1 MSVSDDQDY
10 ESVLLVIRECYVY
23 KVPPLAS
30 SRGHRAQD
38 WGDVDEPLWRGRLR
52 IIAQGKKCFIRLE
65 DGQTG
70 ELFAVCPY
78 EENKGCVESVTDSSR
93 YFVVKIEDQGRH
105 AFLGLGFL
113 DRSHAFD
120 FNVALQDHFK
130 QLAAEQKSEEQ
141 KKAGIQQPKLD
152 FSLKEGQTL
161 NLTIAGAAGSGTGTS
176 ARRNRPAR
184 PAASGDEGVLP
195 TLLPPPPPPGRRQK

>member
-1 MSVSDDQDY
+1 MSSEDQDY

-23 KVPPLAS
+23 KIPPLSS
-30 SRGHRAQD
+30 SRGHRAAD
-38 WGDVDEPLWRGRLR
+38 WGNVEEPLWRGRLR

-65 DGQTG
+65 DGKTG

-78 EENKGCVESVTDSSR
+78 EENKGCVEAVKDSSR
-93 YFVVKIEDQGRH
+93 YFVVRIEDQGRH

-130 QLAAEQKSEEQ
+130 HIAAERAAEQR
-141 KKAGIQQPKLD
+141 KAGAQQPKLD

-161 NLTIAGAAGSGTGTS
+161 NLSIAGSSTQ
-176 ARRNRPAR
+176 RRTRPTR
-184 PAASGDEGVLP
+184 PVAEGDSEVLP
-195 TLLPPPPPPGRRQK
+195 ALLPPPPPPGRRLK

>member
-1 MSVSDDQDY
+1 MSSLDDQDY
-10 ESVLLVIRECYVY
+10 ESVLLVVRECYVY

-38 WGDVDEPLWRGRLR
+38 WGNVEEPLWRGRLR
-52 IIAQGKKCFIRLE
+52 VIAVGKKCFIRLE
-65 DGQTG
+65 DGRTG

-78 EENKGCVESVTDSSR
+78 EENKGCVESVIDSSR
-93 YFVVKIEDQGRH
+93 YFVLKIEDQGRH
-105 AFLGLGFL
+105 AFIGLGFL

-130 QLAAEQKSEEQ
+130 HIHAEEKLEEM
-141 KKAGIQQPKLD
+141 KKAGNEQPKID

-161 NLTIAGAAGSGTGTS
+161 NLTIASGAGAGAGS
-176 ARRNRPAR
+176 ARRNRPPR
-184 PAASGDEGVLP
+184 PAASEQDGVLP
-195 TLLPPPPPPGRRQK
+195 PLLPPPPPPGRRQK

>member
-1 MSVSDDQDY
+1 MSAMDDQDY

-23 KVPPLAS
+23 KVPPMVS
-30 SRGHRAQD
+30 SRGHRAAD
-38 WGDVDEPLWRGRLR
+38 WGNVDAPLWRGRLR
-52 IIAQGKKCFIRLE
+52 VIAQGKKCFIRLE

-93 YFVVKIEDQGRH
+93 YFVLKIEDQGRH
-105 AFLGLGFL
+105 AFIGLGFL

-130 QLAAEQKSEEQ
+130 HIKAEEKAAEL
-141 KKAGIQQPKLD
+141 KKTGAQQPKLD

-161 NLTIAGAAGSGTGTS
+161 NLTIAGGSGAGS
-176 ARRNRPAR
+176 ARRERPPR
-184 PAASGDEGVLP
+184 PAASEDGALP
-195 TLLPPPPPPGRRQK
+195 PLLPPPPPPGKRQS

>member
-1 MSVSDDQDY
+1 MSSDDQDY

-23 KVPPLAS
+23 RIPPLSSA
-30 SRGHRAQD
+30 SRGHRAAD
-38 WGDVDEPLWRGRLR
+38 WGNVEEPLWRGRLR

-65 DGQTG
+65 DGTTG

-93 YFVVKIEDQGRH
+93 YFVVRIEDQGRH

-113 DRSHAFD
+113 DRSQAFD

-130 QLAAEQKSEEQ
+130 HIAAEERSAEQ
-141 KKAGIQQPKLD
+141 KKAGVQQPKLD

-161 NLTIAGAAGSGTGTS
+161 NLTIAGGGASGSS
-176 ARRNRPAR
+176 QRRTRPTRPA
-184 PAASGDEGVLP
+184 GDDTGVLP
-195 TLLPPPPPPGRRQK
+195 PLLPPPPPPGRRK

>member
-1 MSVSDDQDY
+1 MSDDSDY

-23 KVPPLAS
+23 KVPPLSS
-30 SRGHRAQD
+30 SRGHRAAD
-38 WGDVDEPLWRGRLR
+38 WGNVDEPLWRGRLR

-93 YFVVKIEDQGRH
+93 YFVVRIEDQGRH
-105 AFLGLGFL
+105 AFIGLGFL

-130 QLAAEQKSEEQ
+130 HLAAEERSAEQ
-141 KKAGIQQPKLD
+141 KKAGVQQPKLD

-161 NLTIAGAAGSGTGTS
+161 NLTIAGGTGTGAAS
-176 ARRNRPAR
+176 TRRNRPPR
-184 PAASGDEGVLP
+184 PAVTEQDGVLP
-195 TLLPPPPPPGRRQK
+195 PLLPPPPPPGKRSK

>member
-1 MSVSDDQDY
+1 MSTSDDQDY

-30 SRGHRAQD
+30 SRGHRAAD

-65 DGQTG
+65 DGRTG
-70 ELFAVCPY
+70 ELFATCPY

-93 YFVVKIEDQGRH
+93 YFVLRIEDQGRH
-105 AFLGLGFL
+105 AFIGLGFL

-120 FNVALQDHFK
+120 FNVTLQDHFK
-130 QLAAEQKSEEQ
+130 HLRAEEKSEEM
-141 KKAGIQQPKLD
+141 KKAGVQQPKLD

-161 NLTIAGAAGSGTGTS
+161 NLTIAGGSGAGSGASG
-176 ARRNRPAR
+176 RRNRPPR
-184 PAASGDEGVLP
+184 PAATEQDGVLP
-195 TLLPPPPPPGRRQK
+195 PLLPPPPPPGKRRE